1 MISWLIFCSPNGSRL
16 SILIGL
22 YTHILKIDDD
32 ITQKHRDE
40 VLDRPKIASGKKR
53 SRGPYRKK
61 EGGSTSSR
69 AKGMRE
75 VMLEQMTNKLTEHID
90 RTIEET
96 FDRKMEVFSEAC
108 AKVIHPMCHLL

>member
-1 MISWLIFCSPNGSRL
+1 MISWLIFCSANGSRL

-32 ITQKHRDE
+32 ITQKHREE
-40 VLDRPKIASGKKR
+40 VLHTPEIASGKKR

-96 FDRKMEVFSEAC
+96 FHRKMEVFSEAC